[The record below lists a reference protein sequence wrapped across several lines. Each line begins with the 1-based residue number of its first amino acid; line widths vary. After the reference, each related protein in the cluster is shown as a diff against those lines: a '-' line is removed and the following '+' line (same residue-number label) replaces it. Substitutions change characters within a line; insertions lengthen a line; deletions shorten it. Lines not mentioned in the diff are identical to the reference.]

1 MTAPVPL
8 SRDEVDVAIVA
19 LGAAHDRIS
28 AAMYALDNHPG
39 LATAR
44 LPGLTG
50 RTERYAADLAAQL
63 DALWS
68 RFTALGALLDQ
79 LRTLRAQQSRPGD
92 EELAKLTWL
101 LRAPVV
107 PVGADGMVLDDAP
120 PGAVRLP
127 LMELAR
133 QLETGSTDAIDRL
146 SVLDEA
152 GSVLAVRFGPPSEAL
167 TRLRA
172 AVDALGPDGVPTA
185 ALDRLGERLADAYR
199 EASGD
204 PLAVAPGG
212 GPAATALDTRLRE
225 LAAET
230 ATVAG
235 EVDALVGLRDG
246 YPRRAERL
254 RATIVEVEAGEEA
267 AARACAAT
275 EEKIA
280 NTGLPAVPDA
290 TPALRAQ
297 LAQLDQLHRERRW
310 SRLADELAAAE
321 RAAAA
326 AVERAAG
333 LRDAADG
340 LLERRA
346 ELRGRLAAYRAKAA
360 RLGFAEH
367 TELSRRHRAAEDL
380 LYSSPCDLPAATR
393 ALSAYQRYLNDLS
406 ERGTT

>member
-1 MTAPVPL
+1 MTAPAPL

-39 LATAR
+39 LAAVR
-44 LPGLTG
+44 VPGLTG
-50 RTERYAADLAAQL
+50 RTGRYAADLTAHI

-68 RFTALGALLDQ
+68 RFNALGAVLDQ
-79 LRTLRAQQSRPGD
+79 VRTLRAQRSRPGN
-92 EELAKLTWL
+92 EELAELTWL

-107 PVGADGMVLDDAP
+107 PVGANGMVLDDAT

-133 QLETGSTDAIDRL
+133 QLEAGSADATDRL
-146 SVLDEA
+146 SVLDEV
-152 GSVLAVRFGPPSEAL
+152 GSALVVRCGQLNEAL
-167 TRLRA
+167 ARLRT
-172 AVDALGPDGVPTA
+172 AVDALGPDGAPAA
-185 ALDRLGERLADAYR
+185 ALDRLDERLADAYR

-212 GPAATALDTRLRE
+212 PGAGALDTRLRE

-235 EVDALVGLRDG
+235 EIDALVGLRDG

-254 RATIVEVEAGEEA
+254 RTAVVEVEAGEEA
-267 AARACAAT
+267 AARACAAAG
-275 EEKIA
+275 EKIA

-290 TPALRAQ
+290 APALRAQ
-297 LAQLDQLHRERRW
+297 LAQLDQIYRERRW

-321 RAAAA
+321 RAAVA

-340 LLERRA
+340 LLGRRA
-346 ELRGRLAAYRAKAA
+346 ELRGRLGAYRAKAA

>member
-39 LATAR
+39 LATVR
-44 LPGLTG
+44 LPGLSG
-50 RTERYAADLAAQL
+50 RTERYATDLAAQI

-68 RFTALGALLDQ
+68 RFTALGAALD
-79 LRTLRAQQSRPGD
+79 RVRARRAQHSRPGH
-92 EELAKLTWL
+92 EELAELTWL
-101 LRAPVV
+101 LRAPVI
-107 PVGADGMVLDDAP
+107 PVGANGMVLEDAP
-120 PGAVRLP
+120 PGAARLP
-127 LMELAR
+127 LMEVTR
-133 QLETGSTDAIDRL
+133 QLETGSADAIDRL
-146 SVLDEA
+146 SILDEA
-152 GSVLAVRFGPPSEAL
+152 VSALAVRFGPPSEAL
-167 TRLRA
+167 ARLRA
-172 AVDALGPDGVPTA
+172 AVDALGPDGAPTA
-185 ALDRLGERLADAYR
+185 ALARLDERFADAYR
-199 EASGD
+199 EASAD

-212 GPAATALDTRLRE
+212 PGAGALDTRLRE
-225 LAAET
+225 LAADT
-230 ATVAG
+230 ATVAAKLDAV
-235 EVDALVGLRDG
+235 VDLRDG

-254 RATIVEVEAGEEA
+254 RATVVEVESGEDA
-267 AARACAAT
+267 AARARAAA

-290 TPALRAQ
+290 APALRAQ

-346 ELRGRLAAYRAKAA
+346 ELRGRLAAYQAKAA

-393 ALSAYQRYLNDLS
+393 ALSAYQRYLNDLT

>member
-39 LATAR
+39 LAAVR

-50 RTERYAADLAAQL
+50 RTERYVADLGAQI

-68 RFTALGALLDQ
+68 RFTALGAVLDQ
-79 LRTLRAQQSRPGD
+79 LRTLRAQRSRPGD

-101 LRAPVV
+101 LCAPVV
-107 PVGADGMVLDDAP
+107 PVGANGMVLDDAP

-127 LMELAR
+127 AMELAR
-133 QLETGSTDAIDRL
+133 QLETGSADAIDRL
-146 SVLDEA
+146 SILDDV
-152 GSVLAVRFGPPSEAL
+152 GSALVVRFTEPNEAL
-167 TRLRA
+167 ARLRA
-172 AVDALGPDGVPTA
+172 AVDALGPDGAPTA
-185 ALDRLGERLADAYR
+185 ALDRLGERLADVYR

-212 GPAATALDTRLRE
+212 PGAGTLDARLRD
-225 LAAET
+225 LAAEI
-230 ATVAG
+230 ATVAS
-235 EVDALVGLRDG
+235 EIDALVGLRDG
-246 YPRRAERL
+246 YPQRAERL
-254 RATIVEVEAGEEA
+254 RATVVEAEASEEA
-267 AARACAAT
+267 AARACVTA

-333 LRDAADG
+333 
-340 LLERRA
+340 
-346 ELRGRLAAYRAKAA
+346 
-360 RLGFAEH
+360 
-367 TELSRRHRAAEDL
+367 
-380 LYSSPCDLPAATR
+380 
-393 ALSAYQRYLNDLS
+393 
-406 ERGTT
+406 

>member
-1 MTAPVPL
+1 MTAPAPL

-19 LGAAHDRIS
+19 LGAANDRIS

-39 LATAR
+39 LAAVR
-44 LPGLTG
+44 VPGLTG
-50 RTERYAADLAAQL
+50 RTERYAADLAAQI

-68 RFTALGALLDQ
+68 RFTALGAVLDQ
-79 LRTLRAQQSRPGD
+79 VRTVRAQRSRPDD

-107 PVGADGMVLDDAP
+107 PVGANGMVLDDAP

-133 QLETGSTDAIDRL
+133 QLETGSADAIDRL
-146 SVLDEA
+146 SILDEA
-152 GSVLAVRFGPPSEAL
+152 GSALVVRFGPPSEAL
-167 TRLRA
+167 ARLRA
-172 AVDALGPDGVPTA
+172 AVDALGPDGAPTA
-185 ALDRLGERLADAYR
+185 ALDRLAERLADAYR

-204 PLAVAPGG
+204 PLAAAPGG
-212 GPAATALDTRLRE
+212 PGAGTLDTRLRE

-230 ATVAG
+230 AMVAA
-235 EVDALVGLRDG
+235 VLDALVGLRDG

-254 RATIVEVEAGEEA
+254 RATGVDVQAGVVA
-267 AARACAAT
+267 AARARAAAA
-275 EEKIA
+275 EKIA

-290 TPALRAQ
+290 APALRAQ
-297 LAQLDQLHRERRW
+297 LAQLDQLHREQRW

-346 ELRGRLAAYRAKAA
+346 ELRGRLTAYRAEAA

>member
-1 MTAPVPL
+1 MTAPAPL

-19 LGAAHDRIS
+19 LGVAHDRIS

-39 LATAR
+39 LATVR
-44 LPGLTG
+44 VPGLTG
-50 RTERYAADLAAQL
+50 RTERYAADLAAHI

-68 RFTALGALLDQ
+68 RFTALGVVLDQ
-79 LRTLRAQQSRPGD
+79 IRTVRAQRSRPGD

-107 PVGADGMVLDDAP
+107 PVGANGMVLDDAP

-133 QLETGSTDAIDRL
+133 QLETGSADAIDRL
-146 SVLDEA
+146 SILDEA
-152 GSVLAVRFGPPSEAL
+152 RSALVVRFGPPSEAL
-167 TRLRA
+167 ARLRA
-172 AVDALGPDGVPTA
+172 AVDTLGPDGAPTA

-199 EASGD
+199 QASGD

-212 GPAATALDTRLRE
+212 PGAGTLDTRLRE
-225 LAAET
+225 LAADT
-230 ATVAG
+230 ATVAA
-235 EVDALVGLRDG
+235 VLDALVGLRDG

-254 RATIVEVEAGEEA
+254 RARVVEVEAGEET
-267 AARACAAT
+267 AARACATA

-290 TPALRAQ
+290 APALRAQ

-321 RAAAA
+321 RATAA

-367 TELSRRHRAAEDL
+367 AELSRRHRAVEDL